1 MKFDVALC
9 HILVTSHNHV
19 GSVPCEAICRRI
31 KLMKKVIR
39 PIHPFPARMA
49 PEIVLDAIDGMSRTV
64 NLLDPMM
71 GSGTVLAIGRSAGH
85 RVIGVDSDPLA
96 VLLARVWTTTVDS
109 SVVRDKAVDVLER
122 AKNLFRTISS
132 GDAYPRA
139 KDAET
144 RKFVRYWFDEYA
156 RRQLAALAA
165 TISRVRDPDIRDV
178 LWCGFSRLIITKQA
192 GASLAMDL
200 SHSRPHKTFT
210 RAPVK

>member
-1 MKFDVALC
+1 
-9 HILVTSHNHV
+9 
-19 GSVPCEAICRRI
+19 
-31 KLMKKVIR
+31 
-39 PIHPFPARMA
+39 MA
-49 PEIVLDAIDGMSRTV
+49 PEIVLDAIGGMSRPV
-64 NLLDPMM
+64 RLLDPMM
-71 GSGTVLAIGRSAGH
+71 GSGTVLAIGRGAGH

-109 SVVRDKAVDVLER
+109 GVVRDKAVEVLER
-122 AKNLFRTISS
+122 AKNLFRTISA

-156 RRQLAALAA
+156 RRQLAALAV
-165 TISRVRDPDIRDV
+165 TISRVRDPDIRDF

-200 SHSRPHKTFT
+200 SHSRPHKSPGQT
-210 RAPVK
+210 V